1 MKCEIVDNG
10 LKIPYIAEN
19 LITRKCH
26 KLERMLHM
34 VHPEEIHLTTELSS
48 GNGKK
53 VYRLKLSLKIPQ
65 AALSVHAVD
74 RSIVDVCGAA
84 FTKLF
89 NAVSELKTTLRANR
103 ETAQKRE
110 QARHSLEGLTIP
122 PRVSSLLA
130 DFFSNNYGRFYN
142 YALREIR
149 FRSYQGY
156 TKPGSIDVRDVL
168 DEALLSS
175 AQHFS
180 LDFNE
185 EKATRIYYDEI
196 KKSIDRLLLPG
207 GVALVP
213 VEEAIEPE
221 DIDTDY
227 QEYYQPDEIIKVED
241 VLIDADTVLPEQ
253 EVEYREIETHI
264 DKLLSQLP
272 ADWRNAFILS
282 LREGLSIADISA
294 NQGKSLEATRNII
307 EQTKEFIRK
316 KLLDSGFH
324 WKEQPITT
332 QS

>member
-10 LKIPYIAEN
+10 LNIPYIADN
-19 LITRKCH
+19 LIARKCH

-34 VHPEEIHLTTELSS
+34 VNPEEIRLAAEFYS
-48 GNGKK
+48 GDGKK
-53 VYRLKLSLKIPQ
+53 VYRLKLSLKLPQ
-65 AALSVHAVD
+65 AALNVQAVD
-74 RSIVDVCGAA
+74 PSIVDVCGTA
-84 FTKLF
+84 FMKLF

-110 QARHSLEGLTIP
+110 EAQHSLEGLTIP
-122 PRVSSLLA
+122 PNVRSLLA
-130 DFFSNNYGRFYN
+130 SFFSNNYGRFYN

-156 TKPGSIDVRDVL
+156 TKPGSIDVNDVL
-168 DEALLSS
+168 DEALLS
-175 AQHFS
+175 AARHFS

-196 KKSIDRLLLPG
+196 RKSIDRLLLPG
-207 GVALVP
+207 GMALVP
-213 VEEAIEPE
+213 VEEPIEPE

-272 ADWRNAFILS
+272 ADWRNAFIL
-282 LREGLSIADISA
+282 LVREGLPLADIA
-294 NQGKSLEATRNII
+294 ENQGKSLEEITGII
-307 EQTKEFIRK
+307 EQAKEFIRK

-324 WKEQPITT
+324 WKEYLTAT
-332 QS
+332 